1 MKCFSVPADFKKETI
16 DAYEKLNNAYKD
28 ARVIETYGNISVD
41 NFLESGRATSHIPPV
56 GFPELCDYVKYSKK
70 KNIEFNYTLN
80 ASYMHNKE
88 FTVEGMVEIKRFLKR
103 LYDIGVRSLTVS
115 LPSLIEIVK
124 STGYDFEIV
133 ASVICQITSANKAMG
148 YKEMGVERILVDET
162 VTRDFKTIRNIRNA
176 FGENVEIIANSL
188 CLMTCKYRMFH
199 YNQLCGDSIGDSNP
213 VSVNYFEHRC
223 LLQRYGEIDNFLKLA
238 WIRPEDI
245 KYYMNAG
252 INYFKLQGRQTVL
265 KGDPVRTL
273 ECYFKESHD
282 GNLLDLLN
290 MFALMNRFDIF
301 VDNKKLEGFIKPFYE
316 KDNFC
321 ANNCMECNY
330 CKSFVKKCIDYE
342 KAKEIMD
349 LAVEFYSGYDSFN
362 ELKKN
367 TEPGEEP
374 GESTVETVV
383 PKSSILE
390 KDQGDFVF

>member
-1 MKCFSVPADFKKETI
+1 MKYFSVPADFKKETI
-16 DAYEKLNNAYKD
+16 DAYEKLNNTYKD
-28 ARVIETYGNISVD
+28 AKVIETYGNISVD
-41 NFLESGRATSHIPPV
+41 NFLESGRAASHIPPV
-56 GFPELCDYVKYSKK
+56 GFPGLCDYVQYSRK
-70 KNIEFNYTLN
+70 KNIRFNYTLN

-124 STGYDFEIV
+124 STGYDFEIK
-133 ASVICQITSANKAMG
+133 ASVICQITSANKALG
-148 YKEMGVERILVDET
+148 FKEMGVERILVDET

-176 FGENVEIIANSL
+176 FGENVEIIVNSL
-188 CLMTCKYRMFH
+188 CLMACKYRMFH
-199 YNQLCGDSIGDSNP
+199 YNQLCGDSTGDSNP

-223 LLQRYGEIDNFLKLA
+223 LLQRYGKIDNFLKLA

-321 ANNCMECNY
+321 ASNCMECNY
-330 CKSFVKKCIDYE
+330 CKSFVKKCIDCE
-342 KAKEIMD
+342 KAKETMD

-367 TEPGEEP
+367 TEPAEEP
-374 GESTVETVV
+374 GESTIETLV